1 MEALYVG
8 MFKSVYTL
16 APPEVPDHPST
27 IRAELNMH
35 GYGK

>member
-16 APPEVPDHPST
+16 APPEVPGHPRT
-27 IRAELNMH
+27 ITAELNTH
-35 GYGK
+35 G